1 MVFLREVIYLFKKEL
16 MLEWR
21 QKYTISGI
29 LLYVSATIF
38 IVYMAAPRVTPAN
51 WNVLF
56 WIIALFAAVN
66 AVLKSFVHE
75 GGNRQ
80 LYFYQLASPLS
91 VIVAKIAYNFL
102 LLLFILLL
110 SFTLFSFFTEN
121 PVKEN
126 GLFFIIL
133 LLASLGFSLIFT
145 FISAISG
152 KTGSNA
158 TLLAILGFP
167 VVIPTLSVLIKLSA
181 NALRLM
187 TDTTYNKDLIILV
200 CMDLIL
206 VVVVSILFPYLWR
219 D

>member
-1 MVFLREVIYLFKKEL
+1 

-21 QKYTISGI
+21 QKYAISGI

-38 IVYMAAPRVTPAN
+38 IVYMATPRVTPDN

-66 AVLKSFVHE
+66 AVLKSFVNE

-80 LYFYQLASPLS
+80 LYFYQLASPLA
-91 VIVAKIAYNFL
+91 VIIAKILYNFL
-102 LLLFILLL
+102 LLQFILLL

-126 GLFFIIL
+126 LLFFTIL
-133 LLASLGFSLIFT
+133 LLASLGFSLVFT

-158 TLLAILGFP
+158 TLMAILGFP

-187 TDTTYNKDLIILV
+187 TDTTYNKDLMILV

-206 VVVVSILFPYLWR
+206 IVVISILFPYLWR